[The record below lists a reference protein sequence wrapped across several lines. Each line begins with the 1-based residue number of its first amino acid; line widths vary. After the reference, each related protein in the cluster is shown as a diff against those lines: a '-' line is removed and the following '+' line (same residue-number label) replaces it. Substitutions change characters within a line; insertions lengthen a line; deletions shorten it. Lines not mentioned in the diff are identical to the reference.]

1 MCISNYGHLLIFW
14 ICGLGGHCRLYKEMN
29 CKDEDAVEIWEG
41 KGAEP
46 LQCPGLSAVGNPIW
60 FKSMKCRKD

>member
-1 MCISNYGHLLIFW
+1 M
-14 ICGLGGHCRLYKEMN
+14 LGGNCRLYKEEN

-46 LQCPGLSAVGNPIW
+46 IQCPGLSAVGNPVW

>member
-1 MCISNYGHLLIFW
+1 MHFALWAFADFLGFV
-14 ICGLGGHCRLYKEMN
+14 LGGHCRLYKEEN
-29 CKDEDAVEIWEG
+29 CKDDDAVEIWEG

-46 LQCPGLSAVGNPIW
+46 IQCPGLSAVGNPIW